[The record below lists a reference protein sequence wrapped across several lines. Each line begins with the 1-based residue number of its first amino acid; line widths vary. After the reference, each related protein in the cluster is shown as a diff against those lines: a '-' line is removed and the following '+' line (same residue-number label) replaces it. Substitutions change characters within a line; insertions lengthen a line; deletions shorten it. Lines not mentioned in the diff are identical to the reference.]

1 MDSHTSVRPHSEC
14 GMKRISVLISE
25 RQYEQF
31 KGLGSAEERPYSE
44 LIREALSQYLRR
56 RGAWVAKPGRLRAFT
71 RKRP

>member
-1 MDSHTSVRPHSEC
+1 
-14 GMKRISVLISE
+14 MKRISVFISE

-31 KGLGSAEERPYSE
+31 RELGRAEERPYSE

-56 RGAWVAKPGRLRAFT
+56 RGAWVAKPGRLRAGT